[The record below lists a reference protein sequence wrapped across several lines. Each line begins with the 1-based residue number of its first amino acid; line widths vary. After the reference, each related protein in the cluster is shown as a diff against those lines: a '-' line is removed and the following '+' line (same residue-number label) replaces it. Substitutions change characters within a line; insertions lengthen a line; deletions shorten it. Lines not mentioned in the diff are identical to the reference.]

1 MKYGRNI
8 EYLFNYSFDYRI
20 AELLDGN
27 FAKSTKYIDFIVF
40 WKYFIFQV
48 VSILLNLLHLNRIL
62 KND

>member
-40 WKYFIFQV
+40 
-48 VSILLNLLHLNRIL
+48 
-62 KND
+62 